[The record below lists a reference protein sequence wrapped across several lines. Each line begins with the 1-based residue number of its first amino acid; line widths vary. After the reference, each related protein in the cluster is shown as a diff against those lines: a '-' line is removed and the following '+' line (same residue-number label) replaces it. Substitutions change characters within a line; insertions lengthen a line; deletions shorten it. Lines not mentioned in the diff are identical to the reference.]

1 MSERR
6 DATELK
12 DGTVV
17 DLGDVDRL
25 SRRRM
30 CAVAAQGLVA
40 LALPACVGDVERP
53 FVIGN
58 RGGGGAAPEPV
69 PPEGPTG
76 TGGASGSG
84 AIGTGGTGTDPGDP
98 GTAPPPDAGSGGR
111 GGTGGRGRRG
121 MDAGMGTGGSNGGGG
136 GTGGGTGGTGG
147 LPPPPDAGA
156 SRPAA
161 SCGNGGFSTGRAASA
176 FAMGTGTY
184 FSAVRAFVCRDGGGL
199 YALSASCTH
208 AGVTINFSNNSG
220 GFHCPAHGS
229 NFDLQGGVT
238 RGPAN
243 NPLRHFLVCVG
254 PDGTVQID
262 VRTTVGSS
270 ARVTG

>member
-1 MSERR
+1 MPERR

-12 DGTVV
+12 DGMVV

-40 LALPACVGDVERP
+40 LALPACVGEVERP
-53 FVIGN
+53 FVVGSH
-58 RGGGGAAPEPV
+58 GGGGPAPDPV

-76 TGGASGSG
+76 TGGAGGEGGSG
-84 AIGTGGTGTDPGDP
+84 AGGAAGTGADPGVP
-98 GTAPPPDAGSGGR
+98 GPPPPDGGSGGR

-121 MDAGMGTGGSNGGGG
+121 DDAGMGTGGSNGGGG
-136 GTGGGTGGTGG
+136 GTGGGTGGF
-147 LPPPPDAGA
+147 PPPPDAGA

-161 SCGNGGFSTGRAASA
+161 SCGNGGFSTGRAAGA

-208 AGVTINFSNNSG
+208 AGVTINFQNNSG
-220 GFHCPAHGS
+220 SFHCPAHGS

-254 PDGTVQID
+254 PDGSVQID